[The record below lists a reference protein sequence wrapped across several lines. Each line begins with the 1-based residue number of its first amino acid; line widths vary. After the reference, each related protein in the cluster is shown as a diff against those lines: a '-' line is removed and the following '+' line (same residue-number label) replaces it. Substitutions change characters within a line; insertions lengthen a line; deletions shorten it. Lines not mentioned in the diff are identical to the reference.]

1 MSDNQM
7 TVEELALEERKFL
20 HDLSNHIVVAQGMT
34 NIVLKLMKE
43 VEGLDESIVEKQE
56 KALKALN
63 NQVRMIKERRT
74 LLHQR
79 S

>member
-1 MSDNQM
+1 MSNEL

-34 NIVLKLMKE
+34 NIVLKLLKDADG
-43 VEGLDESIVEKQE
+43 VDEAIVEKQE
-56 KALKALN
+56 KALNALN

>member
-1 MSDNQM
+1 MAKM

-34 NIVLKLMKE
+34 NIVLKALRE
-43 VEGLDESIVEKQE
+43 IEGLDEKILTKQE
-56 KALKALN
+56 KALKAVN
-63 NQVRMIKERRT
+63 AQVKMVKERRT
-74 LLHQR
+74 KLHER

>member
-1 MSDNQM
+1 MSKEF

-34 NIVLKLMKE
+34 NIVLKLLKD
-43 VEGLDESIVEKQE
+43 VEDLDPSIVEKQE
-56 KALKALN
+56 KALNALN
-63 NQVRMIKERRT
+63 SQVRMIKERRT
-74 LLHQR
+74 VLHQR

>member
-1 MSDNQM
+1 MDNLS
-7 TVEELALEERKFL
+7 VEELALEERKFL

-34 NIVLKLMKE
+34 NIALKLLGE
-43 VEGLDESIVEKQE
+43 VEGVDPSILEKQE
-56 KALKALN
+56 KALKAMN

>member
-1 MSDNQM
+1 MDNLS
-7 TVEELALEERKFL
+7 VEELALEERKFL

-34 NIVLKLMKE
+34 NIALKLLGE
-43 VEGLDESIVEKQE
+43 VEGVDPAILEKQE
-56 KALKALN
+56 KALKAMN

>member
-1 MSDNQM
+1 MSSEI

-34 NIVLKLMKE
+34 NIVLKLLKDSDS
-43 VEGLDESIVEKQE
+43 VEDAIIEKQE
-56 KALKALN
+56 KALNALN